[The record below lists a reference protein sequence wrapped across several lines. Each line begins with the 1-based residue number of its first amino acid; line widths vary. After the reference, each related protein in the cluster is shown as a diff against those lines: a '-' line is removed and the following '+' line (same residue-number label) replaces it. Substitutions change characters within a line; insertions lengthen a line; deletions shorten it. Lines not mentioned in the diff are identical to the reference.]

1 MNNEEQSKRA
11 FLTITI
17 DPSAIFVF
25 GVLIGTILTA
35 AAVFIAR
42 AAAQ

>member
-1 MNNEEQSKRA
+1 MNNEDHSNRA
-11 FLTITI
+11 SLTITI
-17 DPSAIFVF
+17 DPSAIFVL

-42 AAAQ
+42 AATQ